1 LKLFLD
7 AHISARRIASALRKH
22 GHDVRSADEERALD
36 GWTDERLLELAT
48 AEGRIMV
55 TFNARDFARIVR
67 TWADIG
73 RSHSGCLIFV
83 GIRHGEFALI
93 IRRLHDTLA
102 LRPDPES
109 WLDVVLLVGRSA
121 P

>member
-1 LKLFLD
+1 MD
-7 AHISARRIASALRKH
+7 ARYITIPGTKTHELPPLL
-22 GHDVRSADEERALD
+22 VRSAPETALPGWHESPIVFELGGYLWLIAESRAGLTSYRSKD
-36 GWTDERLLELAT
+36 AL
-48 AEGRIMV
+48 
-55 TFNARDFARIVR
+55 
-67 TWADIG
+67 TWADTG

-93 IRRLHDTLA
+93 VRRLHDTLA